1 MNDPGS
7 REEQRSRACLGVVHA
22 TVPGDSFFVRIAG
35 RLRAVIARAYSVCI
49 DAITHVVSSI
59 QNARRHR
66 R

>member
-1 MNDPGS
+1 VNDPGS
-7 REEQRSRACLGVVHA
+7 RDEQRSRVRFGVVHA
-22 TVPGDSFFVRIAG
+22 TVPGDPFFVRMAG
-35 RLRAVIARAYSVCI
+35 RLQAVIVRAYAMCI